1 MIGRITPARHQQ
13 TYYDAGMEGWSQLEQ
28 GALALHELFLTL
40 RGAGF
45 TEEQALKIVAS
56 LIANP
61 GEENPDES

>member
-1 MIGRITPARHQQ
+1 M
-13 TYYDAGMEGWSQLEQ
+13 DGWSQLEQ

-61 GEENPDES
+61 GEGNPDES